1 MPETHE
7 VLLTVPALP
16 EFLRV
21 VRVTASGLSSRL
33 GFSIDDV
40 DDLRLALDELCFTLI
55 GKGTEDAKLRLRYEV
70 SDELLTILG
79 TTPAPEGGNEEA
91 RLADF
96 SRQILTALVDEHRVW
111 FDEDGKHFSL
121 TKQRAVPKS

>member
-1 MPETHE
+1 MPDSHE
-7 VLLTVPALP
+7 ILLTVPALP

-21 VRVTASGLSSRL
+21 ARVTASGLSSRL

-55 GKGTEDAKLRLRYEV
+55 GRGSDDKVLRLRYEV
-70 SDELLTILG
+70 TEDLLNIFGTVEAVELNDDSLG
-79 TTPAPEGGNEEA
+79 E
-91 RLADF
+91 L

-111 FDEDGKHFSL
+111 HDIHGKNFSL
-121 TKQRAVPKS
+121 TKRRALLAS

>member
-1 MPETHE
+1 M
-7 VLLTVPALP
+7 LLTVPALP

-55 GKGTEDAKLRLRYEV
+55 GKGSDDASLTLRYEV
-70 SDELLTILG
+70 TDEQLQISG
-79 TTPAPEGGNEEA
+79 STPANETNKNETNKA
-91 RLADF
+91 DSGLADF

-111 FDEDGKHFSL
+111 TDGEGKHFSL
-121 TKQRAVPKS
+121 VKQRAVPKS